1 MLVTEVTEILEWK
14 TEEEIKRVS
23 QKAKKSI
30 FLFCLEEV
38 ERSGWRWRERM
49 RAGFIVNFGFPKFMF
64 CCLWE
69 LRKKQ

>member
-14 TEEEIKRVS
+14 IEEEIKRVS

-38 ERSGWRWRERM
+38 NGGGERE
-49 RAGFIVNFGFPKFMF
+49 
-64 CCLWE
+64 
-69 LRKKQ
+69 